1 MKTTIDLRPLKMLTQ
16 EEKIN
21 RLSKFS
27 NKDLIEEV
35 IFLNMLIENIREKN
49 K

>member
-1 MKTTIDLRPLKMLTQ
+1 MLTQ

-35 IFLNMLIENIREKN
+35 IFLNMLIENIREK